1 MAAESDD
8 IRLIEEELVGSL
20 PIEMPGSAMSQA
32 KHVGPDVLHRV
43 QVAAVLGR
51 KRAGQAALEIGGRP
65 QHGGWIGDADG
76 D

>member
-1 MAAESDD
+1 M
-8 IRLIEEELVGSL
+8 L
-20 PIEMPGSAMSQA
+20 GSAMSQA

-43 QVAAVLGR
+43 QVAAVLGP

-65 QHGGWIGDADG
+65 RHGGWIGDADG

>member
-20 PIEMPGSAMSQA
+20 PIEMLGSAMSQA

-43 QVAAVLGR
+43 QVAAVLGP

>member
-1 MAAESDD
+1 M
-8 IRLIEEELVGSL
+8 L
-20 PIEMPGSAMSQA
+20 GSAMSQA

-43 QVAAVLGR
+43 QDAAILGR

>member
-1 MAAESDD
+1 LAAESDD
-8 IRLIEEELVGSL
+8 IRLIQEELVGSL
-20 PIEMPGSAMSQA
+20 PIEMLGSAMSQA
-32 KHVGPDVLHRV
+32 KHVGPDVFHRV

-76 D
+76 V

>member
-1 MAAESDD
+1 LAAESDD

-20 PIEMPGSAMSQA
+20 PIEMLGSAMSQA

-65 QHGGWIGDADG
+65 QHGGWIGDTDG